1 LTEEERQRFED
12 GRKVFERR
20 FAASEGLGPLFNA
33 EGCAVCHA
41 EPAVGGSSAIAEV
54 HATRFFESGDCD
66 PLFQEGGPVI
76 QQRATEA
83 LREFGIEKEAIP
95 PSATGQGLRSSPP
108 LFGLGLVEAIPEAT
122 IVANADPDDADGDG
136 ISGKINRFIDGRLGR
151 FGRKAFLATLADFNA
166 GAFPLEQGLTTPLQ
180 PVEETVNG
188 TPVPPESDPVP
199 EPEVPLHDVEAVIDF
214 VRFLAAPPRDKSSR
228 QDVLRRGARLFESI
242 GCADCHIPSMKTGDS
257 DIAAL
262 RYKKVFLF
270 SDLLVHD
277 MGAQSA
283 DVCLGL
289 AEPQEFRTELLIGLR
304 FRSQFLHDGS
314 ARTVPEAIE
323 RHGGEAAAARE
334 AFRAL
339 STRNQA
345 AVLAYLMSI

>member
-1 LTEEERQRFED
+1 
-12 GRKVFERR
+12 
-20 FAASEGLGPLFNA
+20 
-33 EGCAVCHA
+33 
-41 EPAVGGSSAIAEV
+41 
-54 HATRFFESGDCD
+54 
-66 PLFQEGGPVI
+66 
-76 QQRATEA
+76 
-83 LREFGIEKEAIP
+83 
-95 PSATGQGLRSSPP
+95 
-108 LFGLGLVEAIPEAT
+108 
-122 IVANADPDDADGDG
+122 
-136 ISGKINRFIDGRLGR
+136 
-151 FGRKAFLATLADFNA
+151 
-166 GAFPLEQGLTTPLQ
+166 
-180 PVEETVNG
+180 
-188 TPVPPESDPVP
+188 
-199 EPEVPLHDVEAVIDF
+199 LHDVEAVIDF